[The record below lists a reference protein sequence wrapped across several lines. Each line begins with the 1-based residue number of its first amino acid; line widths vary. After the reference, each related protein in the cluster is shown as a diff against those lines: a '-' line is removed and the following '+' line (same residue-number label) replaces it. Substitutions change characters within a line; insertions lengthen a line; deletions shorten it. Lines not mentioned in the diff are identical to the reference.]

1 MPRINNKTNMRIAHS
16 PLAKIY
22 RNYPVITFALLMLSA
37 CNPQAD
43 KLSEREARINARES
57 ELVTLFAEL
66 VEQRKSLEKHP
77 SDKLP
82 GTQENSDADKRNACS
97 CDAGS
102 AGAPKQGASAK
113 TDTKTILGG
122 LESVYLDPPGL
133 KFSAR
138 IDTGAQTSSLNALD
152 IVEFERDGKPFV
164 KFSMLH
170 PETKEKIELTRRLR
184 RYVRVK
190 ELGNRESQR
199 RPVVRMRVVLA
210 DLDEQINFTL
220 ENRSRFKH
228 QVLIGRNLLQDL
240 AIVDVSKKYTTVKT
254 DNPGTTGKK

>member
-1 MPRINNKTNMRIAHS
+1 MKIAHS
-16 PLAKIY
+16 SPTKIVCSY
-22 RNYPVITFALLMLSA
+22 WVTILTLFMLSA
-37 CNPQAD
+37 CSLQED

-66 VEQRKSLEKHP
+66 VEQRKSLEKHA
-77 SDKLP
+77 SDKFP
-82 GTQENSDADKRNACS
+82 GTQENSNADKRNACS
-97 CDAGS
+97 CDADGTS
-102 AGAPKQGASAK
+102 TPKQGGTSAK
-113 TDTKTILGG
+113 TNTKTLLGG
-122 LESVYLDPPGL
+122 IESVYLDPPGL
-133 KFSAR
+133 EFSAR

-164 KFSMLH
+164 RFNIIH

-190 ELGNRESQR
+190 ELGNKESKR

-240 AIVDVSKKYTTVKT
+240 AVVDVSKKYTTVKT
-254 DNPGTTGKK
+254 DGPETAGKK

>member
-1 MPRINNKTNMRIAHS
+1 MRIAHS
-16 PLAKIY
+16 PFTKIC
-22 RNYPVITFALLMLSA
+22 RNYPIITFALFILSA

-43 KLSEREARINARES
+43 NLSEREARINARES

-66 VEQRKSLEKHP
+66 VEQRKSLEKNQ
-77 SDKLP
+77 SDKLSLTP
-82 GTQENSDADKRNACS
+82 ERSNAGKNTCS

-102 AGAPKQGASAK
+102 ASTPQQGSSAK
-113 TDTKTILGG
+113 TDTKTLLGG

-133 KFSAR
+133 EFSAR

-164 KFSMLH
+164 KFSMIH

-190 ELGNRESQR
+190 ELGNKESQR

-254 DNPGTTGKK
+254 DHPETAGKK